1 MEYYYGR
8 DTYGYSSTFSN
19 QQQCMCS
26 THKQV
31 HTIKRDFKL
40 IIAIFLL
47 AFNKWSNQVQPAV
60 PLSISRWIF
69 SGCIIF
75 SFLLLAKDWWT
86 ARKIIRSRDISFAY
100 TNLMGTLPDKTDLIA
115 ANRWFSVRGG
125 YAYFCLFD
133 RLGDSRHAWDS
144 IAFFV
149 FFSFKG
155 LYISNS
161 LLIPGWKRLLLAEG
175 PRQVL
180 NAITLYSV
188 AKNEDFSFDIQKYQA
203 EFTTIQG
210 VVMSFMLLTVCI
222 WALSFIRLLAAG
234 LLYWPLLVCHIRG
247 NLKEYCCHKVDKRIS
262 QILVERRRKRFDQKP
277 EAKREASSSPD
288 SGKYQPTLPKVELD
302 DDGGSVIS
310 MPLYPLSRTDTGD
323 SRRGLLTRTDTMST
337 NGTQPYLYRSNTAG
351 SDTASLR
358 STTPNPYLSRTDTIS
373 TSRQPTLPHL
383 VNDFSIPPVPR
394 PPPYSRP
401 PRIDTAVTPRP
412 GPTSARTAPVYGP
425 PSGRPER
432 FGPPLR
438 SNTSQTTAMRG
449 YGPPP
454 RSNTFDV
461 GVTPRRPER
470 PYDPQGSG
478 YEGRGYIP
486 R

>member
-1 MEYYYGR
+1 MESFYGR
-8 DTYGYSSTFSN
+8 DTYGSTSTFSSPR
-19 QQQCMCS
+19 QSMS
-26 THKQV
+26 WIHRQV
-31 HTIKRDFKL
+31 SQNEACVN
-40 IIAIFLL
+40 IAIFLL
-47 AFNKWSNQVQPAV
+47 AFNKWATQVQPAV

-100 TNLMGTLPDKTDLIA
+100 TDLL
-115 ANRWFSVRGG
+115 ANRWYSVRGG
-125 YAYFCLFD
+125 YAYYCLFD

-155 LYISNS
+155 TPDQFVTNS
-161 LLIPGWKRLLLAEG
+161 GWKRLLLAEG

-188 AKNEDFSFDIQKYQA
+188 AKNENFSFDVHVYQQ
-203 EFTTIQG
+203 EFTTVQG
-210 VVMSFMLLTVCI
+210 VVLSFMLLTVAI
-222 WALSFIRLLAAG
+222 WALSFIRLLVAG

-262 QILVERRRKRFDQKP
+262 QMLVERRRKRFDQKP
-277 EAKREASSSPD
+277 EQRDVSNSPD
-288 SGKYQPTLPKVELD
+288 NLGSRPTLPKVELD

-323 SRRGLLTRTDTMST
+323 SRRGLLRTDTMST
-337 NGTQPYLYRSNTAG
+337 TATQPYLYRSNTAG
-351 SDTASLR
+351 SDAASLH
-358 STTPNPYLSRTDTIS
+358 SATPNPYLARADSMIS
-373 TSRQPTLPHL
+373 QQPTLPHL
-383 VNDFSIPPVPR
+383 VGNFSIRPVPG
-394 PPPYSRP
+394 PPPHSRTP
-401 PRIDTAVTPRP
+401 SRIDTAITPRP
-412 GPTSARTAPVYGP
+412 GLTSARTAPVYVP
-425 PSGRPER
+425 PSARSDR
-432 FGPPLR
+432 FAPPTR
-438 SNTSQTTAMRG
+438 SNTNELPTRSNTNHTIPRERG

-461 GVTPRRPER
+461 GAPPRRPER
-470 PYDPQGSG
+470 PYDLQGSG
-478 YEGRGYIP
+478 YVGRDYIP